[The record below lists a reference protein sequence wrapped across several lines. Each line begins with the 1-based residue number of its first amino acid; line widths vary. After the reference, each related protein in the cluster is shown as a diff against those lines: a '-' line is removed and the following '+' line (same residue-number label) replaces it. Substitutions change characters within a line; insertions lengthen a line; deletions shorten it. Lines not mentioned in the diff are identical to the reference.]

1 MICGSVILNFL
12 FINSPHNNK
21 PGEQHYTVYD
31 KNDDRYKL
39 ATTMAKEYLQTR
51 NLTDMRLSGR
61 LQDSI

>member
-1 MICGSVILNFL
+1 MLCENQIPKTHGVI
-12 FINSPHNNK
+12 
-21 PGEQHYTVYD
+21 GYD